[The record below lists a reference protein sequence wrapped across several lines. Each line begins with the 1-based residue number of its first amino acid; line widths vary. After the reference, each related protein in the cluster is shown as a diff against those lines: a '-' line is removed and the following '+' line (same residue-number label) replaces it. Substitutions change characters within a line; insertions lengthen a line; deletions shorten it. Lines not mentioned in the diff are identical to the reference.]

1 MLSKLLNRFYL
12 NNHPEGNVPA
22 TVKRGVVLLYLAL
35 IIQMAN
41 NSLDRIHPFEF
52 IAELLLAIYIIFAT
66 GEGRKWARI
75 VTLIFIVFNLLS
87 FIWASVVF
95 FQKNPAVKLSPLVMG
110 LFLGEIL
117 LEVTAIIM
125 LFSKSAAI
133 WFNRPRVAL

>member
-52 IAELLLAIYIIFAT
+52 ITELLLAIYIIFAT

>member
-1 MLSKLLNRFYL
+1 MLGRLLDLFYL
-12 NNHPEGNVPA
+12 NRHPEGEVPLW
-22 TVKRGVVLLYLAL
+22 VRRGVGLLYVGFV
-35 IIQMAN
+35 IQMVN
-41 NSLDRIHPFEF
+41 NWLEGLRPIEF
-52 IAELLLAIYIIFAT
+52 IMHLLFAGYIVFAT

-75 VTLIFIVFNLLS
+75 VVLVFTIINVIS
-87 FIWASVVF
+87 FIWAAVVF
-95 FQKNPAVKLSPLVMG
+95 FQRNPDVKISPLVMG

>member
-1 MLSKLLNRFYL
+1 MSGKLLNRFYL

-41 NSLDRIHPFEF
+41 NSLDHIHPFEF
-52 IAELLLAIYIIFAT
+52 ITQLLLAIYIIFAT

-95 FQKNPAVKLSPLVMG
+95 FQKNPVVKLSPLVMG

>member
-41 NSLDRIHPFEF
+41 NSLDHIHPFEF
-52 IAELLLAIYIIFAT
+52 ITQLLLAIYIIFAT